1 MVKIERTVAINTPV
15 EKVFAYIGD
24 PMSMLEYL
32 PEIVEVKDVALTVQ
46 GVGSRYRWIY
56 KLVGIR
62 FEGESVVTE
71 FIPNRRR
78 VSETK
83 RGIVSTW
90 TWGFESNDGGMKL
103 SLIVEYIIPVPVLG
117 KLAEAVV
124 LSQQEAMAD
133 LVMANIKG
141 RMES

>member
-1 MVKIERTVAINTPV
+1 MAKIERTIAINAPV
-15 EKVFAYIGD
+15 EKVFAYMGD

-32 PEIVEVKDVALTVQ
+32 PEMVEVKDVALTEQ

-71 FIPNRRR
+71 FVPNRRR
-78 VSETK
+78 VSETR

-90 TWGFESNDGGMKL
+90 TWDFESSDGGMKL

-124 LSQQEAMAD
+124 LRQQEAMTD
-133 LVMANIKG
+133 LVLANIKG

>member
-1 MVKIERTVAINTPV
+1 MAKIEKTIAINAPV

-32 PEIVEVKDVALTVQ
+32 PEMVEVKDVALTEQ
-46 GVGSRYRWIY
+46 GVESRYRWTY

-71 FIPNRRR
+71 FVPNRRR
-78 VSETK
+78 VSETR

-90 TWGFESNDGGMKL
+90 AWGFEPRDGGMKL
-103 SLIVEYIIPVPVLG
+103 SLIMEYIIPVPVLG

-124 LSQQEAMAD
+124 LRQQEAMAD